1 MKWSLISPPHFI
13 RIMLLSSGLFF
24 GQILMRHF
32 KIYWQKWKLYP
43 VHFTFVAY
51 SSGDEQTI
59 LGEISILKYCANY
72 VKILSVVYA
81 FFKISN
87 TSVICFFQSSEIT
100 KFLFSWVS
108 IGLHRT
114 KTKCYV
120 LMMYSGLMFWPRTV
134 NTVEARSNVQ
144 ILKKTLFLV
153 FRQGLN
159 HYYCSVFLA
168 VGQFPSAKNWNLTQ
182 WFPIPAENV
191 FKKFK

>member
-59 LGEISILKYCANY
+59 LDEISILKYCANY

-108 IGLHRT
+108 IGLHRR
-114 KTKCYV
+114 KLSV
-120 LMMYSGLMFWPRTV
+120 MYWWCIVGWCFGHELSILLRLDQMF
-134 NTVEARSNVQ
+134 
-144 ILKKTLFLV
+144 K
-153 FRQGLN
+153 
-159 HYYCSVFLA
+159 Y
-168 VGQFPSAKNWNLTQ
+168 
-182 WFPIPAENV
+182 
-191 FKKFK
+191 